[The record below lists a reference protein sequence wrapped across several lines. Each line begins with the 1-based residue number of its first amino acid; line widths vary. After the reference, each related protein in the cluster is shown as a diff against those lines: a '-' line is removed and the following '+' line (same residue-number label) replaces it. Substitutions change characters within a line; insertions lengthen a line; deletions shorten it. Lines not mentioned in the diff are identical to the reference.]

1 MAKHTAVFIAA
12 IGLLAACGKKDKE
25 GKAPAATGSSVGSD
39 LTTSGSGSAAGSAAG
54 SAGSGSG
61 SGSAEPAASVET
73 AGDKTI
79 VKAGFATPESV
90 LYDADADNY
99 LVSNVNGAPVEADDN
114 GFITRI
120 APDGKPVAEKWIDGT
135 KPDIKLDAPKGM
147 AIVGGVLYVADI
159 KVVRRF
165 DAKTG
170 AQQDDIPIDGATFLN
185 DVAPAADGGV
195 LVTDSGLDASFKG
208 TGSDAVYKIDKAGK
222 VAPFAKDKGLGAPNG
237 VLEDKGNVWMCTFGS
252 GEVVAFDA
260 KGKKT
265 SAQKPPKGQLD
276 GLVVLPNGDLYVSS
290 WDGKAVYKLSGK
302 EWTEVVKDVEA
313 PADIGFDTKR
323 NVLLIPQFNANQVVI
338 VKAP

>member
-25 GKAPAATGSSVGSD
+25 GKAPEATG
-39 LTTSGSGSAAGSAAG
+39 SGSGSATAP
-54 SAGSGSG
+54 AGSGSG
-61 SGSAEPAASVET
+61 SGSAAPAPTASVEVV
-73 AGDKTI
+73 GDKTI
-79 VKAGFATPESV
+79 VKAGFSTPESV

-99 LVSNVNGAPVEADDN
+99 LVSNINGAPAEADDN

-135 KPDIKLDAPKGM
+135 KPDVKLDAPKGM

-170 AQQDDIPIDGATFLN
+170 AQKDDIAIDGATFLN
-185 DVAPAADGGV
+185 DVAPTADGGV
-195 LVTDSGLDASFKG
+195 LVTDSGLDAKFQG
-208 TGSDAVYKIDKAGK
+208 TGADAIYRIDKDGK
-222 VAPFAKDKGLGAPNG
+222 VTPFAKDKGLGAPNG
-237 VLEDKGNVWMCTFGS
+237 VLEYQGNVWMCTFGS

-260 KGKKT
+260 KGAKT
-265 SAQKPPKGQLD
+265 STQKPPKGQLD
-276 GLVVLPNGDLYVSS
+276 GVVAVAATGEVYVSS
-290 WDGKAVYKLSGK
+290 WEGKAVYKLSGK
-302 EWTEVVKDVEA
+302 DSWTEVVKDVES
-313 PADIGFDTKR
+313 PADMGHDTKR
-323 NVLLIPQFNANQVVI
+323 NVLMIPLFNANQVVI